1 MLVLDEADRMLDMGF
16 INDIRK
22 VVKLLPKRRQNLLFS
37 ATFSKEIRSMT
48 RELLVNPITVEVS
61 PENTTAETVR
71 QRAYRCDAGAK
82 ASLSIDLIKEGGWD
96 QVLVF
101 TRTKHGA
108 NRLSKKLDQAGIQSS
123 AIHGDKSQGARTRA
137 LQGFK
142 DGKIRVLVATDIA
155 ARGLDIAQLPHVINY
170 EIPNIPEDYVHR
182 IGRTGRAGKEG
193 EAISL
198 VCNEERPFFNAI
210 EKLISKRIELSD
222 YQGFEPQDWPKRA
235 PTASEVQKAAAQR
248 KAAAQKARG
257 PRRPQSSKSKK
268 ANHRGGAKSEG
279 GSNSQSG
286 GRSQAGSS
294 ETSGNRRRRPFRR
307 RGR

>member
-1 MLVLDEADRMLDMGF
+1 
-16 INDIRK
+16 
-22 VVKLLPKRRQNLLFS
+22 
-37 ATFSKEIRSMT
+37 MT
-48 RELLVNPITVEVS
+48 RELLVNPITIDVS
-61 PENTTAETVR
+61 PGTTTAETVA
-71 QRAYRCDAGAK
+71 QTAYRCDAESK
-82 ASLSIDLIKEGGWD
+82 AALAVELIKGGKWE

-108 NRLSKKLDQAGIQSS
+108 NRLSKRLDQSGIQSS

-193 EAISL
+193 EAVSL
-198 VCNEERPFFNAI
+198 VCNEERPFFSAI
-210 EKLISKRIELSD
+210 EKLISKKIKLADFE
-222 YQGFEPQDWPKRA
+222 GFEPQQWPNRA

-248 KAAAQKARG
+248 KAAANKARG
-257 PRRPQSSKSKK
+257 PRRPRNSSSPKRRGDGGERSAGKSTGKSTGSASSK
-268 ANHRGGAKSEG
+268 
-279 GSNSQSG
+279 
-286 GRSQAGSS
+286 GRRS
-294 ETSGNRRRRPFRR
+294 FRR
-307 RGR
+307 RG